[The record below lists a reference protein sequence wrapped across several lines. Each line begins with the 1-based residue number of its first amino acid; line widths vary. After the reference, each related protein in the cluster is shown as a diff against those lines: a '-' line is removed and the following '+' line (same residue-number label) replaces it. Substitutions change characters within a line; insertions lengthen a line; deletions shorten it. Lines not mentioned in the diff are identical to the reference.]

1 MVQPYQHPD
10 TRLTLREGLA
20 QFRAANGLAA
30 KVAAAR
36 APARALMD
44 RHDALHV
51 VFGLDTSLRQEALVD
66 LWTVFGTTARLKD
79 MIDYL
84 RLPEEQAIL
93 AEIGYWRVAAT
104 IVQAIPDAFRVAW
117 AARRLIKKW
126 PWQEQ
131 DALLDR
137 GLDELRREFGVPL
150 LAY

>member
-1 MVQPYQHPD
+1 
-10 TRLTLREGLA
+10 
-20 QFRAANGLAA
+20 
-30 KVAAAR
+30 
-36 APARALMD
+36 
-44 RHDALHV
+44 
-51 VFGLDTSLRQEALVD
+51 
-66 LWTVFGTTARLKD
+66 
-79 MIDYL
+79 MIEYL

-150 LAY
+150 VAR

>member
-20 QFRAANGLAA
+20 QFRAANGLTA

-66 LWTVFGTTARLKD
+66 LWTVFGTTARLND
-79 MIDYL
+79 MIEYL

-93 AEIGYWRVAAT
+93 AEIGYWRVDAT

-117 AARRLIKKW
+117 AARRLTKKW
-126 PWQEQ
+126 PWQEH

-150 LAY
+150 VAR